1 MTNTAFVGFGFAC
14 AISIASFGSLEAQTK
29 GDSGKARTRTAQ
41 SASTERVKPTPTETA
56 IYKDYI
62 FALDIDNED
71 NPRGYSIRPVKDGNC
86 EECANSWE
94 RARIDGVAKTYKV
107 TRKDV
112 YKAVKKVLDYNK

>member
-1 MTNTAFVGFGFAC
+1 MTSSQILGISCAC
-14 AISIASFGSLEAQTK
+14 AISLASATILEAQTK
-29 GDSGKARTRTAQ
+29 GDSGRVRTRTAQ
-41 SASTERVKPTPTETA
+41 DSSTEKVKPTATETA

-62 FALDIDNED
+62 FALDIDSED
-71 NPRGYSIRPVKDGNC
+71 NPRGYSIRPLKDGNC
-86 EECANSWE
+86 DECANSWE